1 MMRFRVLFGLCVAAI
16 LVCGFSS
23 TLQAVP
29 PAAIIPLPTVETAM
43 VGRFSKGPLQI
54 PVTVGPVEFV
64 ATFGSAHP
72 VDWPAE
78 VQARQFFANG
88 GARLHVVRVDPSG
101 PLEAALTGDSVAM
114 TGVGALVLVRDL
126 RLVLIPELSRL
137 GADPFATA
145 FARCRE
151 FIEPNRL
158 FLLID
163 PPPWLPSAAA
173 AAAWVDANVPADAG
187 FCAVYY
193 PYLQVTLDGV
203 PMTNAPSGAM
213 AALYARNDTL
223 FAIWHSPAGTG
234 LPLVADGLWPASPS
248 TTEQDLLNTHGVCA
262 VRQFIGTGIVPWGA
276 RTLDRVDGENRYVS
290 VVRTRLWMAAS
301 IERALAFTA
310 VADNGEPL
318 WSQMRG
324 LVGNFLQVLFQAGAL
339 VGTTPQQAYFVRCDA
354 STTSAA
360 DIAANRVRLHYGTA
374 MLRPAEF
381 DLTELILMTR
391 DPDRLVPVVPL
402 LLRQRP
408 GELLLAAPTVPGF
421 SYALEFSDSLEPGT
435 FGPTGLSMT
444 GDGSW
449 WAVPGKVVSGQGY
462 YRMAITPVR

>member
-1 MMRFRVLFGLCVAAI
+1 MRFRVLFEICAVGI
-16 LVCGFSS
+16 LLCGFSS
-23 TLQAVP
+23 ALHAVLP
-29 PAAIIPLPTVETAM
+29 TAITPLPTVETAI
-43 VGRFSKGPLQI
+43 VGRFFRGPLQV
-54 PVTVGPVEFV
+54 PVTAGPQEFV
-64 ATFGSAHP
+64 AMFGSAHP
-72 VDWPAE
+72 ADWPAE
-78 VQARQFFANG
+78 AQARQFFANG
-88 GARLHVVRVDPSG
+88 GVRLHVVRVDASG
-101 PLEAALTGDSVAM
+101 PPETALTGDASAM
-114 TGVGALVLVRDL
+114 TGLNALALVRDL

-137 GADPFATA
+137 DADAFATA

-151 FIEPNRL
+151 FIEPRRL

-163 PPPWLPSAAA
+163 PPPGLSSASA
-173 AAAWVDANVPADAG
+173 AAAWVDANLPADAS
-187 FCAVYY
+187 FCAIYY
-193 PYLQVTLDGV
+193 PYLRVTLDGV

-213 AALYARNDTL
+213 AAVYARNDAL
-223 FAIWHSPAGTG
+223 FAIWHSPAGTS
-234 LPLVADGLWPASPS
+234 LPLVADGLWPGSPNTS
-248 TTEQDLLNTHGVCA
+248 EQDLLNTHGVCA
-262 VRQFIGTGIVPWGA
+262 VRQFVGTGIVPWGA

-310 VADNGEPL
+310 SADNGEPL

-339 VGTTPQQAYFVRCDA
+339 VGTTPQQAYYVRCDA

-360 DIAANRVRLHYGTA
+360 DIAAHRVRLIYGTA

-381 DLTELILMTR
+381 DLTQLTLTTH
-391 DPDRLVPVVPL
+391 DPDRPAPVLPL

-421 SYALEFSDSLEPGT
+421 RYALEFSDSLEPGT
-435 FGPTGLSMT
+435 FGPTGLSMA
-444 GDGSW
+444 GDVSW
-449 WAVPGKVVSGQGY
+449 WTVPGTVPRGQGY